1 MGTRPEH
8 PTCPL
13 WPAAGSAGGARRR
26 DNGTL
31 WLLHLCSPR
40 PGSRDVTSSGPG
52 PVGRGPP
59 GSTQPPPAA
68 EPRLGGPAVGGQPPV
83 CGQGKRGPEARS
95 ESHRASGVAQAAP
108 APPGGCG
115 CELPRPWWAGFGVG
129 GAGAVR
135 GELSRGAAC
144 GPARGAL
151 GQGPTEALQV
161 AGRPCSA
168 SRILVQA
175 SGPSACSVLGT
186 KSRALIVLGR
196 GQLPA
201 ELAVCRQAAAKGA
214 QGAGLGAEVH
224 LPSELGP
231 TGWPWAS
238 IGPALRP
245 PRALP

>member
-1 MGTRPEH
+1 MGRLWGGWGGRCERGTEPRGGLRPSTR
-8 PTCPL
+8 
-13 WPAAGSAGGARRR
+13 R
-26 DNGTL
+26 
-31 WLLHLCSPR
+31 
-40 PGSRDVTSSGPG
+40 SGPG
-52 PVGRGPP
+52 
-59 GSTQPPPAA
+59 TH
-68 EPRLGGPAVGGQPPV
+68 
-83 CGQGKRGPEARS
+83 RS
-95 ESHRASGVAQAAP
+95 REL
-108 APPGGCG
+108 GCG
-115 CELPRPWWAGFGVG
+115 RV
-129 GAGAVR
+129 
-135 GELSRGAAC
+135 
-144 GPARGAL
+144 
-151 GQGPTEALQV
+151 QV

-168 SRILVQA
+168 SKIFVQA

-214 QGAGLGAEVH
+214 RGAGLGAEVH

>member
-1 MGTRPEH
+1 MEARGAGATPALGSTASCPVHAWGRSALSGEMLPGHPDPPTQEGASSRGCGDRPEH

-68 EPRLGGPAVGGQPPV
+68 EPRLGGPAVGGQPPA

-151 GQGPTEALQV
+151 GQGPTEA
-161 AGRPCSA
+161 A
-168 SRILVQA
+168 SWAAVGCRWREGLAPPPGSLFRLLVPQ
-175 SGPSACSVLGT
+175 
-186 KSRALIVLGR
+186 RALCWVQSHG
-196 GQLPA
+196 
-201 ELAVCRQAAAKGA
+201 
-214 QGAGLGAEVH
+214 H
-224 LPSELGP
+224 
-231 TGWPWAS
+231 
-238 IGPALRP
+238 
-245 PRALP
+245 